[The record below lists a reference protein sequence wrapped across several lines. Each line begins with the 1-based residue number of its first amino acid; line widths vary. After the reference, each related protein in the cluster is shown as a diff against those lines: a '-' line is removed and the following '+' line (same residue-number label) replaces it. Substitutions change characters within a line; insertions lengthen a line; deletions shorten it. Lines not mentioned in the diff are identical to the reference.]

1 MEFTD
6 YEMTQIIPKDDHS
19 HKIRMLK
26 NLADDIQSQ
35 DERFYALVKS
45 AIEGEG
51 QKGKIAAQLGLAATL
66 RKQKEQGLYMSLA
79 TKIIQ
84 VVGNFSEQVES
95 NKQQKIVI
103 KYKES
108 AKIK

>member
-35 DERFYALVKS
+35 DERFYTLVKS

-51 QKGKIAAQLGLAATL
+51 QKGKIAGQMGVATML
-66 RKQKEQGLYMSLA
+66 RKQKEQDLYLA
-79 TKIIQ
+79 LKIIQ

-103 KYKES
+103 RYKES

>member
-6 YEMTQIIPKDDHS
+6 YKTVQIIPEDDHG
-19 HKIRMLK
+19 HKIKMLK
-26 NLADDIQSQ
+26 NLADEIQSQ
-35 DERFYALVKS
+35 DERFYSLVKNT
-45 AIEGEG
+45 IEGEG
-51 QKGKIAAQLGLAATL
+51 QKGKMAARIGLAATL

-79 TKIIQ
+79 MKIIQ

-103 KYKES
+103 RYKES